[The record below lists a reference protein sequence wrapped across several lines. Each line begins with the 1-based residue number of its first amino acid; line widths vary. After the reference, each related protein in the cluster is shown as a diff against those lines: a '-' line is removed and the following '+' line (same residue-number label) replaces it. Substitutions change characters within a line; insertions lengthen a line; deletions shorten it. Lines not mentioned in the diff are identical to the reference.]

1 MNRVILVGRIVADP
15 VIRTLNNERQDHVSN
30 FSIAVR
36 DSIAHKDTFFI
47 NCVAWNNNFIQQYVK
62 KGALVSIEG
71 RLVVR
76 SYTNKDGRNIR
87 VTEVKVDN
95 LRSLGSR
102 NDDNTS
108 SSNIDDL
115 QINVPTQNDNTIE
128 SWSDNVSSQKVDAEQ
143 QYSEISIDDNND
155 PDVK

>member
-1 MNRVILVGRIVADP
+1 
-15 VIRTLNNERQDHVSN
+15 
-30 FSIAVR
+30 
-36 DSIAHKDTFFI
+36 
-47 NCVAWNNNFIQQYVK
+47 VK

-128 SWSDNVSSQKVDAEQ
+128 S
-143 QYSEISIDDNND
+143 
-155 PDVK
+155 